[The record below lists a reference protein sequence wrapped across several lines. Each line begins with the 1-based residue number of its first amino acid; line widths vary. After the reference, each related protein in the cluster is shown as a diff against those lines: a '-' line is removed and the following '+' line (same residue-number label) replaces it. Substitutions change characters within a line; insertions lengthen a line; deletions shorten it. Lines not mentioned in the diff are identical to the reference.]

1 MNETAM
7 TYEWMRMV
15 LLDYIEVLTTGEV
28 SEIQTVVNGAIT
40 DARLL
45 LNRVEQSLDDLINKE
60 MSIETE

>member
-28 SEIQTVVNGAIT
+28 SEIQTIVNGAIT

-45 LNRVEQSLDDLINKE
+45 LNRIEQSLDDLMAKE
-60 MSIETE
+60 LSNEAE